1 MVLLFTGLAVVIALL
16 SSGFVSEGD
25 AEERAAKN
33 VYKTKVG
40 TFEVY
45 MLSEGQRDSDASI
58 LIGASSVDVK
68 KFIPSGSY
76 PSAVNA
82 FVVRTPDGVILID
95 TGFGRELFGN
105 LASVGIS
112 PDDVASLLITHSH
125 GDHIGGLVKSGLP
138 SFPKA
143 KVYIAKREFDWSSNV
158 RDALG
163 GYGDVELFTPG
174 PLAERGTEIIDG
186 VRAIA
191 AYGHTPGHTIFLIE
205 SLGERLLIWGDLTH
219 AMAIQMPRPNV
230 SVTYDSDP
238 AEAAEVRKVVLS
250 FAMEEEIPVA
260 GMHVAYPAI
269 GRLERDSENQGGYRF
284 VPLPE

>member
-1 MVLLFTGLAVVIALL
+1 MIFLFTVVVVVISLLSPGLAGEA
-16 SSGFVSEGD
+16 D
-25 AEERAAKN
+25 AAERAVKN

-40 TFEVY
+40 GFEVY

-58 LIGASSVDVK
+58 LTGASSSDVK

-82 FVVRTPDGVILID
+82 FAVRTPDGVILID

-105 LASVGIS
+105 LSSVGVS
-112 PDDVASLLITHSH
+112 PDDVGLLLITHSH
-125 GDHIGGLVKSGLP
+125 GDHIGGLVKNGLP

-143 KVYIAKREFDWSSNV
+143 KVYIARREFEWSSAV
-158 RDALG
+158 RNALG
-163 GYGDVELFTPG
+163 GYVGVELFTPG
-174 PLAERGTEIIDG
+174 PLAERGTEIIGG

-219 AMAIQMPRPNV
+219 AMAIQMPRPDV

-238 AEAAEVRKVVLS
+238 AEAAEIRKAVLD
-250 FAMEEEIPVA
+250 FALREGIPVA
-260 GMHVAYPAI
+260 GMHVAYPAV
-269 GRLERDSENQGGYRF
+269 GRLERDGENQGGYKF